1 MEIHLSL
8 LMIIILFVCSLVT
21 LIENEILEDKDFTRT
36 IMGIIIGCSMIAM
49 FLMIAYLCKPRA
61 IDVYRDKT
69 PTPPTPTTTHTTAT
83 HPTTPTHPTTATATH
98 PTTAT
103 TTHSTATHPTPTTTT
118 HTTATHPPTLEIT
131 YFEFN

>member
-8 LMIIILFVCSLVT
+8 LMIIILFVCSLIA

-69 PTPPTPTTTHTTAT
+69 PTPPTPTTHTTTTPTTT
-83 HPTTPTHPTTATATH
+83 HPTTHPTT
-98 PTTAT
+98 
-103 TTHSTATHPTPTTTT
+103 
-118 HTTATHPPTLEIT
+118 TLEIT

>member
-49 FLMIAYLCKPRA
+49 FLTIAYLCKPRA

-69 PTPPTPTTTHTTAT
+69 PTPPTPPTTT
-83 HPTTPTHPTTATATH
+83 HPTTHPTTT
-98 PTTAT
+98 
-103 TTHSTATHPTPTTTT
+103 
-118 HTTATHPPTLEIT
+118 TLEIT

>member
-1 MEIHLSL
+1 
-8 LMIIILFVCSLVT
+8 MIIILFVCSLVT

-69 PTPPTPTTTHTTAT
+69 PTPPTPTTHT
-83 HPTTPTHPTTATATH
+83 TTPTTTPT
-98 PTTAT
+98 
-103 TTHSTATHPTPTTTT
+103 THPTPTTTPT
-118 HTTATHPPTLEIT
+118 THPTTTLEIT

>member
-49 FLMIAYLCKPRA
+49 FLTIAYLCKPRV

-69 PTPPTPTTTHTTAT
+69 PTPPTPTTTT
-83 HPTTPTHPTTATATH
+83 HPTTTNPTT
-98 PTTAT
+98 
-103 TTHSTATHPTPTTTT
+103 TPTT
-118 HTTATHPPTLEIT
+118 TLEIT

>member
-49 FLMIAYLCKPRA
+49 FLMIAYLCKPRV

-69 PTPPTPTTTHTTAT
+69 TPPTPPTTLTT
-83 HPTTPTHPTTATATH
+83 
-98 PTTAT
+98 
-103 TTHSTATHPTPTTTT
+103 TPTTTIP
-118 HTTATHPPTLEIT
+118 TTTLTTTTPTTTLEIT

>member
-49 FLMIAYLCKPRA
+49 FLTIAYLCKPRA

-69 PTPPTPTTTHTTAT
+69 PTPPTPLTTT
-83 HPTTPTHPTTATATH
+83 HPTTTHPTT
-98 PTTAT
+98 
-103 TTHSTATHPTPTTTT
+103 TPTTTT
-118 HTTATHPPTLEIT
+118 HPTTTLEIT

>member
-36 IMGIIIGCSMIAM
+36 IMGIITGCSMIAM

-61 IDVYRDKT
+61 VDVYRDKT
-69 PTPPTPTTTHTTAT
+69 PTPPTTTTHTHTTT
-83 HPTTPTHPTTATATH
+83 HP
-98 PTTAT
+98 T
-103 TTHSTATHPTPTTTT
+103 TTHSTTTNSTTPTT
-118 HTTATHPPTLEIT
+118 TLEIT

>member
-1 MEIHLSL
+1 M
-8 LMIIILFVCSLVT
+8 CSLVT

-49 FLMIAYLCKPRA
+49 FLMIAYLCKPRV

-69 PTPPTPTTTHTTAT
+69 TPPTPPTPTTL
-83 HPTTPTHPTTATATH
+83 
-98 PTTAT
+98 T
-103 TTHSTATHPTPTTTT
+103 TTTNTPTTTT
-118 HTTATHPPTLEIT
+118 PTTTLEIT

>member
-49 FLMIAYLCKPRA
+49 FLTIAYLCKPRA

-69 PTPPTPTTTHTTAT
+69 PTPPTPLTTT
-83 HPTTPTHPTTATATH
+83 HPTTTHPTT
-98 PTTAT
+98 
-103 TTHSTATHPTPTTTT
+103 TPTTTT
-118 HTTATHPPTLEIT
+118 HPTHPTTTTLTTTTHPPTTLEIT

>member
-1 MEIHLSL
+1 
-8 LMIIILFVCSLVT
+8 MIIILFVCSLVT

-69 PTPPTPTTTHTTAT
+69 PTPTTPTTHPTTHPTTTHSTTTPTTTH
-83 HPTTPTHPTTATATH
+83 PTT
-98 PTTAT
+98 
-103 TTHSTATHPTPTTTT
+103 
-118 HTTATHPPTLEIT
+118 PTLEIT

>member
-8 LMIIILFVCSLVT
+8 LMIIILFVCSLVI

-61 IDVYRDKT
+61 VDVYRDKT
-69 PTPPTPTTTHTTAT
+69 PTPPTPPTTHTTT
-83 HPTTPTHPTTATATH
+83 HPTTTILTTHPTTTH
-98 PTTAT
+98 PTT
-103 TTHSTATHPTPTTTT
+103 HPTPPTT
-118 HTTATHPPTLEIT
+118 TLEIT

>member
-69 PTPPTPTTTHTTAT
+69 PTPPTPTTTT
-83 HPTTPTHPTTATATH
+83 HPTTTHPTTHSTPTHSTTH
-98 PTTAT
+98 PTT
-103 TTHSTATHPTPTTTT
+103 
-118 HTTATHPPTLEIT
+118 TLEIT

>member
-8 LMIIILFVCSLVT
+8 LMIIIIFVCSLVT

-69 PTPPTPTTTHTTAT
+69 PTPPTPTTHTTTPTTPTTTILTTT
-83 HPTTPTHPTTATATH
+83 HPTTTHP
-98 PTTAT
+98 
-103 TTHSTATHPTPTTTT
+103 TTT
-118 HTTATHPPTLEIT
+118 HTTTHTTHTTTPTTPTTTLEIT

>member
-49 FLMIAYLCKPRA
+49 FLTIAYLCKPRA

-69 PTPPTPTTTHTTAT
+69 PTPPTPTTTHTTPPT
-83 HPTTPTHPTTATATH
+83 PTTPTP
-98 PTTAT
+98 T
-103 TTHSTATHPTPTTTT
+103 TTHTTTTHPTTTT
-118 HTTATHPPTLEIT
+118 HTTTPTTTLEIT

>member
-1 MEIHLSL
+1 
-8 LMIIILFVCSLVT
+8 MIIILFVCSLVT

-69 PTPPTPTTTHTTAT
+69 TPPTPPTTNSTTPTTHTTHT
-83 HPTTPTHPTTATATH
+83 PTTPTT
-98 PTTAT
+98 
-103 TTHSTATHPTPTTTT
+103 
-118 HTTATHPPTLEIT
+118 TLEIT

>member
-49 FLMIAYLCKPRA
+49 FLTIAYLCKPRA

-69 PTPPTPTTTHTTAT
+69 PTPPTPTTTTF
-83 HPTTPTHPTTATATH
+83 P
-98 PTTAT
+98 
-103 TTHSTATHPTPTTTT
+103 TTT
-118 HTTATHPPTLEIT
+118 HTTNSTTTTTLEIT

>member
-36 IMGIIIGCSMIAM
+36 IMGIITGCSMIAM
-49 FLMIAYLCKPRA
+49 FLIIAYLCKPRA
-61 IDVYRDKT
+61 VDVYRDKT
-69 PTPPTPTTTHTTAT
+69 PTPPTPTTTNLT
-83 HPTTPTHPTTATATH
+83 TTPTTTPPT
-98 PTTAT
+98 TTAT
-103 TTHSTATHPTPTTTT
+103 TTHTPTTTNPTT
-118 HTTATHPPTLEIT
+118 HTTTTPTLEIT